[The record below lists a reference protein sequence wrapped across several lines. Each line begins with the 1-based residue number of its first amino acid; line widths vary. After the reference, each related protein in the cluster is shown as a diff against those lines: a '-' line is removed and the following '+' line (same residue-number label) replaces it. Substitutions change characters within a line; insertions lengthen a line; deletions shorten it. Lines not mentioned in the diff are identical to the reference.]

1 MNGKTP
7 DRYDRSAWPADHP
20 DLPQPKIGVLLM
32 NLGTPD
38 GTDYRSMRRYLSEF
52 LSDRRVVELTPWLW
66 QPILQAVILSSR
78 PRKSGEAYAAIWNR
92 ERNESPLRTITRAQ
106 SDGLAARFSKIHP
119 QIMVDWGMRYG
130 QPALGDRI
138 EAMAEAG
145 CERILLLPL
154 YPHYSAATTGTACDQ
169 AFRRLMTLRWQ
180 PSIRVAPAYYDDPG
194 FITALSGSIEESLS
208 ALEWE
213 PEVVIASYHGLPK
226 ENLEKGDSYHCHC
239 MKTTR
244 LMRERLGWSKDKLIT
259 TFQSRFGPK
268 EWLQPYTD
276 VTVKALA
283 AQGVKRLAIISPGF
297 AADCVETLEEINI
310 GVREDF
316 LKGGGESFHYI
327 PCLNDSAAHLDFLT
341 GYVERELGGWL

>member
-1 MNGKTP
+1 
-7 DRYDRSAWPADHP
+7 
-20 DLPQPKIGVLLM
+20 
-32 NLGTPD
+32 
-38 GTDYRSMRRYLSEF
+38 
-52 LSDRRVVELTPWLW
+52 
-66 QPILQAVILSSR
+66 
-78 PRKSGEAYAAIWNR
+78 
-92 ERNESPLRTITRAQ
+92 
-106 SDGLAARFSKIHP
+106 
-119 QIMVDWGMRYG
+119 
-130 QPALGDRI
+130 
-138 EAMAEAG
+138 
-145 CERILLLPL
+145 
-154 YPHYSAATTGTACDQ
+154 
-169 AFRRLMTLRWQ
+169 MTLRWQ

-226 ENLEKGDSYHCHC
+226 ENLEKGDPYHCHC